1 VLIYLRP
8 TPPSNFLV
16 RVYRNG
22 EHNRYA
28 YCKSCSMEIVS

>member
-1 VLIYLRP
+1 VK
-8 TPPSNFLV
+8 
-16 RVYRNG
+16 VYRNG